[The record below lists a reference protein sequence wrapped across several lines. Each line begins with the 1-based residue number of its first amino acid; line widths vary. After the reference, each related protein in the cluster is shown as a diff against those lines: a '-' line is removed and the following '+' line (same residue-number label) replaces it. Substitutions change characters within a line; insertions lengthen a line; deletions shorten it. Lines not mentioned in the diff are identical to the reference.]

1 MLDVYEITSL
11 EQLRAISDLLRVRI
25 MDNLKEKPLTVTQLA
40 ELLGM
45 APAKVHY
52 HVRELEKVQLLKL
65 VETREKGGILEKYYQ
80 AVARNINV
88 SKSLFSSVSQD
99 EAVEGISQLLNQARD
114 GYLAAFQRSMQS
126 TQEPGAELAFVLT
139 HLYMTTDEMRQLL
152 KRINELYETYE
163 KLRGIEGEQEFMHVL
178 FGYPEHQK
186 ELTMPAALIADVQP
200 QRPEQEV
207 SVGVRRI
214 NRHELEQALQQNKHL
229 HLSIVGLCSIAG
241 DVPLELVQSTI
252 EKFSLVGRLQATPD
266 IYDYLMSIRRQP

>member
-25 MDNLKEKPLTVTQLA
+25 LDNLKEKPLTVTQLA

-88 SKSLFSSVSQD
+88 SKGLFSSLHQD
-99 EAVEGISQLLNQARD
+99 EAVEGIRQLLNQARD
-114 GYLAAFQRSMQS
+114 GYLTAFELELQD
-126 TQEPGAELAFVLT
+126 TQAPGAGLAFFLSR
-139 HLYMTTDEMRQLL
+139 LYVTRDEMQELL
-152 KRINELYETYE
+152 KRIAQLYEAYE
-163 KLRGIEGEQEFMHVL
+163 KPRRIEGEQEVMQIL
-178 FGYPEHQK
+178 FSYPEHQK
-186 ELTMPAALIADVQP
+186 ELAMPAALITDTQP
-200 QRPEQEV
+200 EQPEQEA
-207 SVGVRRI
+207 SVGVRHI

-229 HLSIVGLCSIAG
+229 HLSIVGLCIIAS
-241 DVPLELVQSTI
+241 DVPFELVQATI
-252 EKFSLVGRLQATPD
+252 EKFSLVGRLQAAPD
-266 IYDYLMSIRRQP
+266 IYDYLMSMRHQP